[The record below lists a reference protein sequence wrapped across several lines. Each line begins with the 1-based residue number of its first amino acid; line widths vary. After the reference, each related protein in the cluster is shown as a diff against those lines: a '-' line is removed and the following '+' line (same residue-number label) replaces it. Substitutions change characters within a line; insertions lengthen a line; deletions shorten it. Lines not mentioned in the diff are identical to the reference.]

1 MFLVTFLIFF
11 LYHHHFSPFHIQIKF
26 FSPAG
31 ASLQLVPNSKF
42 RIHNSL
48 CRPHSHPSHYSHCSH
63 NCPCGSHPIIP
74 IAPTIAPHKQHNCSI
89 FPLLKGGQGGMLLY
103 FHPRPTIQNSEFKI
117 HNLPIPSLY
126 LERFIGLKNAYIY
139 GR

>member
-1 MFLVTFLIFF
+1 M
-11 LYHHHFSPFHIQIKF
+11 HPP
-26 FSPAG
+26 PAG

-48 CRPHSHPSHYSHCSH
+48 CRPHSHPSHYSHSSH
-63 NCPCGSHPIIP
+63 NCPCSSHPIIP

-103 FHPRPTIQNSEFKI
+103 FHPRPTIQNSKFTI
-117 HNLPIPSLY
+117 HNLPIPLALFRAHYRLEKRFSLWC
-126 LERFIGLKNAYIY
+126 IKKNSRAILLYYIDC
-139 GR
+139 